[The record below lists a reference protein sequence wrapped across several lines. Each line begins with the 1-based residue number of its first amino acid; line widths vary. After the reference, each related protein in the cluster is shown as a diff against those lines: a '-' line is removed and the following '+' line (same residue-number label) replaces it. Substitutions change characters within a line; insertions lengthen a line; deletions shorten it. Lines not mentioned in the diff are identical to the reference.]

1 MKPALWI
8 SLLYLVFGSVWI
20 IFSDQLLALLAPEQR
35 SLPQTLKGLFYVVL
49 TALLLW
55 GLVNAFWRH
64 IRQQEAYFR
73 LLFAENPL
81 AMWVCEVGALQIR
94 DVNQAACRLWQRS
107 PTELQGRLWS
117 DILPAP
123 QALLFQQ
130 WRDQGFPGEGL
141 HFSLNQGEVL
151 RHLFMA
157 HQPMPQSLGRQQA
170 SHLFIV
176 QDLTERVEAQRRQD
190 TLTQELLAQNA
201 DLMAFTSLI
210 SHLLRVPAA
219 NIEGL
224 LVLYGQA
231 SESERQHIIDH
242 LHTSSQDLEVAIQQ
256 LNHIVT
262 ARQGVQM
269 PLEQVD
275 LAALFAEVQGMLAE
289 PMAALRPSIQLDFQ
303 VPHVVTLRASLRT
316 IFYQLFSNALR
327 FRSPERTL
335 SLAVTS
341 QSTPEGVRLSFRD
354 NGLGLD
360 LTRYGEQLFLP
371 YKRFHPL
378 NYGKGLGLYLVAS
391 LCRCL
396 GIQLSVDSQPD
407 QGAVFSLL
415 LPDLPIQSPH
425 EASPVTEKVSE

>member
-20 IFSDQLLALLAPEQR
+20 IFSDQLLALLAPDQR
-35 SLPQTLKGLFYVVL
+35 SLPQTLKGLFYVAL

-81 AMWVCEVGALQIR
+81 AMWVCEAGTLQIR
-94 DVNQAACRLWQRS
+94 DVNQAACRLWQLS
-107 PTELQGRLWS
+107 PSELQGHLLRDLLS
-117 DILPAP
+117 EP

-130 WRDQGFPGEGL
+130 W
-141 HFSLNQGEVL
+141 LNQGFAGGGLYFSLTQGEVPQ
-151 RHLFMA
+151 HLFIT
-157 HQPMPQSLGRQQA
+157 HQPMPQSFGLSQA

-176 QDLTERVEAQRRQD
+176 QDFTERIEAQRRQE

-224 LVLYGQA
+224 LVLYQQA
-231 SESERQHIIDH
+231 SEPERQRIIEH
-242 LHTSSQDLEVAIQQ
+242 LHTSSQDLEDAIQQ

-262 ARQGVQM
+262 ARQGDQM
-269 PLEQVD
+269 PVEQVD
-275 LAALFAEVQGMLAE
+275 FAALFSQVQTMLAE
-289 PMAALRPSIQLDFQ
+289 PIEACGPMIHLDFQ
-303 VPHVVTLRASLRT
+303 VPHVVTLRSSLRT
-316 IFYQLFSNALR
+316 IFYHLLSNALR
-327 FRSPERTL
+327 FRAPERTL
-335 SLAVTS
+335 SLEVVSRA
-341 QSTPEGVRLSFRD
+341 TPEGVHLSFRD

-360 LTRYGEQLFLP
+360 LTRYGDQLFLP

-396 GIQLSVDSQPD
+396 GVQLSVDSQPD

-415 LPDLPIQSPH
+415 LPDILIQTPS